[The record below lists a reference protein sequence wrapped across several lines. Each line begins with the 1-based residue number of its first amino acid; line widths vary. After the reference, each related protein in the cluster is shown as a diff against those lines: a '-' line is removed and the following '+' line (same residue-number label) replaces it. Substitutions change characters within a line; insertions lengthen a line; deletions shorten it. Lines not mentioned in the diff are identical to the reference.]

1 MNKLLSSILILTIT
15 LFMVNCKK
23 SKTTTNNNGTN
34 NGTNDPVV
42 VDIDRSDT
50 TSISE
55 IPPLP
60 LSLDLMSN
68 PQILDTFA
76 TKVDEYINPY
86 GFTKNDMIKVN
97 LTKLSLTLENAPLQ
111 TLNFVKD
118 TTPYSIKVFVDSFNG
133 TMPKMVASKVNV
145 PRDIKSLTFDV
156 VQDDIKD
163 YFRADYMKIMVG
175 FYTQENEGM
184 VAGTKIRANYTFK
197 VTAKKP

>member
-23 SKTTTNNNGTN
+23 SKTTTNGTK
-34 NGTNDPVV
+34 DPVV

-60 LSLDLMSN
+60 LSLDFMSTLLT
-68 PQILDTFA
+68 LDTFA
-76 TKVDEYINPY
+76 TKVDEYISPY
-86 GFTKNDMIKVN
+86 GFTKNDILKVN
-97 LTKLSLTLENAPLQ
+97 VTKLSFNIENAPSQ

-133 TMPKMVASKVNV
+133 TMPKMVASKVSV
-145 PRDIKSLTFDV
+145 PRNIKSLVFDV

-184 VAGTKIRANYTFK
+184 VADTKIRANYTFK
-197 VTAKKP
+197 VTAIKP

>member
-1 MNKLLSSILILTIT
+1 MNKLLSSILILTVT

-23 SKTTTNNNGTN
+23 SKTTTIDSNN
-34 NGTNDPVV
+34 PIV

-55 IPPLP
+55 LP
-60 LSLDLMSN
+60 ALPASINFMSA
-68 PQILDTFA
+68 PQELDTFA
-76 TKVDEYINPY
+76 TKVDEYIGPY
-86 GFTKNDMIKVN
+86 GFTKNDILKVN
-97 LTKLSLTLENAPLQ
+97 VTKLSLTIENVASQ
-111 TLNFVKD
+111 TLNFIKD

-133 TMPKMVASKVNV
+133 TMPLMVASKVAV
-145 PRDIKSLTFDV
+145 PRNIKSLTFDV

-163 YFRADYMKIMVG
+163 YFRADYMKILVG

-197 VTAKKP
+197 ITAKKP